1 MAMSILNNTV
11 SMLSLGELNKNIS
24 AFGKQQ
30 KKLASGMRI
39 NSAGD
44 DASGYAISEKMRAH
58 IRTLDQDRLNV
69 RTGSSL
75 LRVAD
80 GGINNIV
87 DELRNLKELAINAA
101 NDHNTDADRAIIQKE
116 FDQKKANIDDIAT
129 TTNYNGK
136 MLLDGRYYRNAR
148 SSQVSSGRFEGV
160 AVNSTTGLFA
170 NTSGLASLTVPINGK
185 TPGSGATW
193 INGNQVLEGTP
204 DTNFNLDFS
213 GATRNG
219 ATLNLPDDMD
229 GQGFYVV
236 CAGNDSGAGLTGF
249 NRYPG
254 CASSHA
260 FIFDASMSVGSY
272 RINQGPEQGDGM
284 HTTAM
289 TVGIAGVTNPA
300 DLAKALYEGAAAAS
314 GYSYTSGPYGNV
326 NVTASGNAVT
336 IRSYSDTITFHR
348 NPDNDTYSMSRTYGM
363 WLYEGFPQ
371 ISTDGELDYNPLVI
385 HHGTKSAQALN
396 IYINDMHVKSLKSP
410 IPDVSDVDRLF
421 NLMPGSSYGDYPN
434 ALQAADDHEPFTK
447 IEIMDDIMEDL
458 AANDSEFARSSTY
471 KAYTEY
477 KSIINTASRMS
488 LDDIDV
494 TTQKNANI
502 AIRVMDG
509 AIKYALNEAT
519 TVGAYISRLEYTED
533 NIVTANENS
542 VAAESVIRDA
552 DMAKEMAGFTKAN
565 ILSQASQ
572 SMLAQANQNS
582 GQVMSLLQG

>member
-136 MLLDGRYYRNAR
+136 MLLDGRYYRTVR

-170 NTSGLASLTVPINGK
+170 NTSGLVSLTVPANGK
-185 TPGSGATW
+185 FPESGATW
-193 INGNQVLEGTP
+193 INGEQVLEGP
-204 DTNFNLDFS
+204 PNTNFNLDFS
-213 GATRNG
+213 GATRDG
-219 ATLNLPDDMD
+219 AALNLPDDMD

-236 CAGNDSGAGLTGF
+236 CAGEDSGAGLTGF
-249 NRYPG
+249 QRWEG

-300 DLAKALYEGAAAAS
+300 DLAKALYEGVAAAS
-314 GYSYTSGPYGNV
+314 GYSYTGGPGGDV
-326 NVTASGNAVT
+326 NVTASGNSVA
-336 IRSYSDTITFHR
+336 IQSYSDRITFNR
-348 NPDNDTYSMSRTYGM
+348 NPDDTYSMSRSYGM
-363 WLYEGFPQ
+363 WIYEGFPQ
-371 ISTDGELDYNPLVI
+371 ISANSVVDYNPLVI

-396 IYINDMHVKSLKSP
+396 VYINDMHAKSLKSP
-410 IPDVSDVDRLF
+410 IPDATDVDRLL
-421 NLMPGSSYGDYPN
+421 NLMPGSSYADYQN
-434 ALQAADDHEPFTK
+434 ALQAANDHELSTK
-447 IEIMDDIMEDL
+447 VEIMDDIMNDL
-458 AANDSEFARSSTY
+458 AVNDPDFARSSTY
-471 KAYTEY
+471 KEYTEY
-477 KSIINTASRMS
+477 KSIINTASGMS

-509 AIKYALNEAT
+509 AIEYALNEAT